1 MTEYPFVTFICA
13 FYEENLSQSFVT
25 WDSIRF
31 GSKDHDN
38 VISLY
43 HSYSDFY
50 LAQTLLAH
58 QHRKLAVEQTWLTKS
73 RNSLPQALSG
83 SISPRRT

>member
-1 MTEYPFVTFICA
+1 MKKIYPKP
-13 FYEENLSQSFVT
+13 FVT

-50 LAQTLLAH
+50 LAQTL
-58 QHRKLAVEQTWLTKS
+58 
-73 RNSLPQALSG
+73 
-83 SISPRRT
+83 

>member
-31 GSKDHDN
+31 GSNAHDN
-38 VISLY
+38 MIPIIIVTLTTTSRKFFATFCNM
-43 HSYSDFY
+43 HSG
-50 LAQTLLAH
+50 A
-58 QHRKLAVEQTWLTKS
+58 
-73 RNSLPQALSG
+73 SG
-83 SISPRRT
+83 